1 MTLGTIIEVARE
13 SGYGFIETED
23 GHKVFFHQRWLKHV
37 KFRELRIGQQ
47 VVFDINSGPRGLRA
61 HNLMKAEDK
70 DHFIKSSRSIESL
83 FK

>member
-1 MTLGTIIEVARE
+1 MFQGKIIEIVRE

-23 GHKVFFHQRWLKHV
+23 GQKVFFHQRWLKHV
-37 KFRELRIGQQ
+37 KFRELRIGQPM
-47 VVFDINSGPRGLRA
+47 VFDINKGPRGSRP

-70 DHFIKSSRSIESL
+70 DLFVKSRPIESL